1 MLSVEGFT
9 RPDVSLMLWMA
20 PLKSLPISPQYVLKG
35 IFLWVIV
42 GLVMD

>member
-1 MLSVEGFT
+1 VDGSIEVIADF
-9 RPDVSLMLWMA
+9 
-20 PLKSLPISPQYVLKG
+20 PQNVLKG